1 MIVSGKNKI
10 VFLLVVLSIQAKIP
24 LIAQT
29 VWSEV
34 NFNKQ
39 AVYVGEPMEV
49 TISVYTSTWFTKGVD
64 LGNIKVN
71 GAFTT
76 YFRPVSTSIKK
87 QGKTYAGVQLIYNV
101 FPYDDEDLEFP
112 SLRIQVET
120 PPEGGFKGEKK
131 TLTTKVREIKV
142 KPVPPGYDIEKWMV
156 ANGLNVTDHWSNNLQ
171 SLKVG
176 DVLQRTIRISV
187 DGSMAELIPPVKWD
201 SINGVSI
208 YPSRSDIN
216 NQRGKTGISAS
227 RTETM
232 RFLLEKE
239 GEVTFPEMV
248 FSWYNPVNKKLYK
261 RTLKLLTVNVQ
272 ANPDLGVLTTIRD
285 SLNTVQQQNATT
297 EESHQSVF
305 GLSPMQLLLVILV
318 VIAMVIILVHYLSR
332 FYKNLKEKQ
341 ERYRQSE
348 AYFFHRFITLASKG
362 DGGLALNALYRWID
376 ELQLKEPTINCFI
389 EEYGDSLM
397 LADFEAIEAKG
408 VQKSFS
414 IKLHSRSWKRARN
427 NYLKGNEIKQKH
439 IAWINPG

>member
-1 MIVSGKNKI
+1 M
-10 VFLLVVLSIQAKIP
+10 VLFILFKIP
-24 LIAQT
+24 LVAQT

-49 TISVYTSTWFTKGVD
+49 IISVYTSTWFTKGVD

-87 QGKTYAGVQLIYNV
+87 QGKTYAGVRLIYNV

-112 SLRIQVET
+112 SLKIQVET
-120 PPEGGFKGEKK
+120 PLEGGFKGEKK
-131 TLTTKVREIKV
+131 TLTTKARNIKV
-142 KPVPPGYDIEKWMV
+142 KPVPPGYDREKWMV
-156 ANGLNVTDHWSNNLQ
+156 AKGMTVSDQWSNSLQ

-201 SINGVSI
+201 SIKWVSL
-208 YPSRSDIN
+208 YPARGDIN

-297 EESHQSVF
+297 EESKQTVL
-305 GLSPMQLLLVILV
+305 GLSPMQLLLAIIV
-318 VIAMVIILVHYLSR
+318 VIALMIIFVIYLKR

-348 AYFFHRFITLASKG
+348 AYFFNRFIALASKK
-362 DGGLALNALYRWID
+362 DGGLTVNAMYRWID
-376 ELQLKEPTINCFI
+376 ELHLKEPNVSFFI
-389 EEYGDSLM
+389 KEYGDSIM
-397 LADFEAIEAKG
+397 QKDFDAINANVSQE
-408 VQKSFS
+408 SSS
-414 IKLHSRSWKRARN
+414 IKLHTRSWKRARN
-427 NYLKGNEIKQKH
+427 NYLNRYELKQKH
-439 IAWINPG
+439 IAWINPE